1 MKPMLTQ
8 ATRNRRGLGAA
19 TLMLALMLMPSADAA
34 DGFSVRAEL
43 TPNRVQQTSSSFT
56 LNARLA
62 PAPAEKTAHTNS
74 MFSLTGALSPS
85 APLACLEDPIFRD
98 GFESP

>member
-8 ATRNRRGLGAA
+8 TTRNRQGLGAA
-19 TLMLALMLMPSADAA
+19 TLMLALMLMPSAYAA
-34 DGFSVRAEL
+34 DGFTVRADL

-85 APLACLEDPIFRD
+85 ATLACLENVLFRD
-98 GFESP
+98 GFE